1 MNTLSSVS
9 GSSGKGGASH
19 PRGREI
25 TGPQMRLGDG
35 VGKIW
40 RDRATWVVRGIG
52 PPTVPIA
59 VPGTEDSVSQHHA
72 RSVLDLGLRIG
83 EASLSTGASAA
94 EVVATVLRVA
104 SAYHVKSISVDIT
117 YTSISVSMQRGM
129 NEDPLSVMRVI
140 KARSMDFTRLE
151 GLQRLVD
158 DVCVV
163 DGELSTDASPGS
175 GSPAD
180 TIPVE
185 DARARLA
192 DVLTKPHPYR
202 RWVVTLGM
210 ALTAVGV
217 TLLFDAGPTMWV
229 VAGLSVAAVERVQRV
244 LYRMGVA
251 SFFSQVVSAAIPTTI
266 AVLLYWITS
275 PNQGEGKIS
284 GLGVDLPG
292 LGTPSLVVVA
302 GIIVLLA
309 GLSVMGAAQDALDGY
324 YVTAGARGLEVATMT
339 LGIAIGV
346 AGVLAF
352 ANAIG
357 LPLVIQPDV
366 AQRPTVIGGTVGAM
380 VVAIGFCMTHY
391 TGLRATAVSAAMGA
405 VAWLTFQAG
414 SALSLSQSPASA
426 LAAAVVGALAYAVH
440 YWLRV
445 PELVIGTA
453 AIYCLLPGLAVYTAI
468 FLLMLDSN
476 AFLDLA
482 ILQMITALA
491 VGLGL
496 AAGLSIGGYAARRRF
511 GLDRAALRARR
522 RSLGAYRD

>member
-1 MNTLSSVS
+1 M
-9 GSSGKGGASH
+9 GASD

-25 TGPQMRLGDG
+25 TGPQVKATAG

-40 RDRATWVVRGIG
+40 RDRASWAVRGIG

-59 VPGTEDSVSQHHA
+59 VPGARDDVSQRHA
-72 RSVLDLGLRIG
+72 RAVLDLGLRIG
-83 EASLSTGASAA
+83 EALLSTGASAA
-94 EVVATVLRVA
+94 DVVTTVLRVT
-104 SAYHVKSISVDIT
+104 SAYGVRSTAVDIT
-117 YTSISVSMQRGM
+117 YTSVSVSMQRGID
-129 NEDPLSVMRVI
+129 EDPLSVMRVI

-151 GLQRLVD
+151 GLQLLVD
-158 DVCVV
+158 DLCGV
-163 DGELSTDASPGS
+163 DRASSSGASRGS

-180 TIPVE
+180 LIPV
-185 DARARLA
+185 DVARARLA

-210 ALTAVGV
+210 ALTGIGV
-217 TLLFDAGPTMWV
+217 VILFDAGPAMWV
-229 VAGLSVAAVERVQRV
+229 VAGLSAAAVDLMQRV

-251 SFFSQVVSAAIPTTI
+251 AFFSQAVSAAIPSTI
-266 AVLLYWITS
+266 AVLLYWVTLPQERQS
-275 PNQGEGKIS
+275 KIP
-284 GLGVDLPG
+284 GLGVDIPG
-292 LGTPSLVVVA
+292 LGTPSLVVVS

-309 GLSVMGAAQDALDGY
+309 GLAVMGAAQDALDGY

-339 LGIAIGV
+339 LGIAVGV
-346 AGVLAF
+346 AGVLAL

-366 AQRPTVIGGTVGAM
+366 AQRPTAIGGTVGAM
-380 VVAIGFCMTHY
+380 IVAIGFCMTHY
-391 TGLRATAVSAAMGA
+391 TGLRATAVSAGMAA
-405 VAWLTFQAG
+405 VAWLSFQAG
-414 SALSLSQSPASA
+414 SALSLPQSPASA

-440 YWLRV
+440 HWLRV

-468 FLLMLDSN
+468 FLLMLDSET
-476 AFLDLA
+476 FLNLA
-482 ILQMITALA
+482 ILEMLTALA

-511 GLDRAALRARR
+511 GLDRSALRARR
-522 RSLGAYRD
+522 RSLGTYRD